1 MGFLSLGKINKNI
14 IPIFMGSLFSILFR
28 LITKI
33 DDVKLFTHQII
44 SNLLTST
51 IELFIFIPLIIEK
64 IKSNKES
71 NRKYLD
77 INNIKLIF
85 KDDSNK
91 QKYQLKKGRF
101 KYILLSGIIFFTKA
115 IIFAQTIEIKTNT
128 WILNILLNCTF
139 YYLIFKLK
147 LYRHHY
153 LSIIL
158 IIFIGIIHDLCYE
171 NIQNDLSSNW
181 ILFLLKVIKEI
192 FFPLEAVINKYLM
205 EKKFCSV
212 YLLTTCNGIIVTSL
226 FGMFSILDYY
236 YFKLDNFQ
244 EYFDNFNYKEFLVI
258 IGFMIIQLGFYL
270 SLMFTNKHNTPCH
283 LFIIFTFGELVNNI
297 NLSIASLITII
308 CFIFIMFISLVFNEI
323 IEINCCG
330 LELNTKRNII
340 KRALDEEFNMI
351 HNNII
356 IDDDSENDSN
366 NNDGNNVDNNNNDD
380 ENSENKAENIN
391 DDISTIYD

>member
-1 MGFLSLGKINKNI
+1 M
-14 IPIFMGSLFSILFR
+14 LFR
-28 LITKI
+28 SNGIKLIGYPL
-33 DDVKLFTHQII
+33 LFGILYGI
-44 SNLLTST
+44 ACSLS
-51 IELFIFIPLIIEK
+51 FIPLII
-64 IKSNKES
+64 IKRRTKNETII
-71 NRKYLD
+71 
-77 INNIKLIF
+77 INNH
-85 KDDSNK
+85 
-91 QKYQLKKGRF
+91 QKMININDKNEITKGKW
-101 KYILLSGIIFFTKA
+101 KYILLFNILFSADNVTITYSLFLKSNLSFVSIIITS
-115 IIFAQTIEIKTNT
+115 IICKYVFR
-128 WILNILLNCTF
+128 LNI
-139 YYLIFKLK
+139 YK
-147 LYRHHY
+147 HHY
-153 LSIIL
+153 LCLCIIL
-158 IIFIGIIHDLCYE
+158 IILAEFITALVTQDL
-171 NIQNDLSSNW
+171 QNDVTNHIFS
-181 ILFLLKVIKEI
+181 FLMRIIREITPSIHVI
-192 FFPLEAVINKYLM
+192 INKYLM

-226 FGMFSILDYY
+226 FGIFSILDYY

-351 HNNII
+351 HNNILHQP
-356 IDDDSENDSN
+356 SLLPNCS
-366 NNDGNNVDNNNNDD
+366 
-380 ENSENKAENIN
+380 
-391 DDISTIYD
+391 